1 MVFRITPFLRRPK
14 TFAAWLGLGLL
25 GAVLLL
31 LPGMSVQAIQYGSGT
46 YGACGF
52 GSCSLTI
59 GSSGTVALDVTPTA
73 SGSCTIQKDSV
84 SVLTSNSSGFT
95 LTLADSSTNTAL
107 LNGAAS
113 ISATTATQASPSALA
128 ANHWGYRVDGIGGFG
143 AGPTSAQSNA
153 TPSSATFAGVP
164 ASNGTASTLASTS
177 SAANPAVITSV
188 WYGVCANTSVTSGTY
203 TSQVT
208 YTAVTN

>member
-1 MVFRITPFLRRPK
+1 MVFRTMPFLHRPK
-14 TFAAWLGLGLL
+14 TFTAWLGLGLM
-25 GAVLLL
+25 GAVLML
-31 LPGMSVQAIQYGSGT
+31 LPGISVQAIQYGSGT

-59 GSSGTVALDVTPTA
+59 GSSGTVALNVTPTA
-73 SGSCTIQKDSV
+73 NGSCTIQKDSV
-84 SVLTSNSSGFT
+84 SVFTSNSSGFT
-95 LTLADSSTNTAL
+95 LTLADTSTNTAL

-113 ISATTATQASPSALA
+113 ISATTGTQASPSALA
-128 ANHWGYRVDGIGGFG
+128 VNRWGYRVDGVGGFG
-143 AGPTSAQSNA
+143 TGPTSAQSNVSLGS
-153 TPSSATFAGVP
+153 TTFAGVP
-164 ASNGTASTLASTS
+164 ASNATASTLASTS